1 MGGMVNSLRCHRRE
15 RRIVTVMSRLYFNME
30 AVVQL
35 VSTPDCGSGG
45 REFESHLPPLCPCSL
60 RGRSGGLK
68 IRRIL
73 DRYQS
78 GALKNKKRKYIC
90 LNIGDYSRGIRDCPF
105 KAGTGVQIP
114 YHRLMEG

>member
-15 RRIVTVMSRLYFNME
+15 RRIVTVMSRSDFNME

-45 REFESHLPPLCPCSL
+45 REFESHLSPLCPCSL

-78 GALKNKKRKYIC
+78 GALKNEKKYKVFAFTNTC
-90 LNIGDYSRGIRDCPF
+90 KSSSLHF
-105 KAGTGVQIP
+105 QI
-114 YHRLMEG
+114 LFG

>member
-1 MGGMVNSLRCHRRE
+1 MGGMVNSLRCHRRK
-15 RRIVTVMSRLYFNME
+15 RRIVTVMSRSDFNME

-45 REFESHLPPLCPCSL
+45 REFESHLSPLCPCSL
-60 RGRSGGLK
+60 RGRSSGLK

-78 GALKNKKRKYIC
+78 GALKNEKKEMKNMFSDFNNSDFI
-90 LNIGDYSRGIRDCPF
+90 
-105 KAGTGVQIP
+105 
-114 YHRLMEG
+114 

>member
-15 RRIVTVMSRLYFNME
+15 RRIVTVMSRSDFNME

-45 REFESHLPPLCPCSL
+45 REFESHLSPLCPCSL

-78 GALKNKKRKYIC
+78 GALKNEKNTKYLLLQIHASPLACTFRYCLDRKNGYI
-90 LNIGDYSRGIRDCPF
+90 S
-105 KAGTGVQIP
+105 
-114 YHRLMEG
+114 HSM

>member
-45 REFESHLPPLCPCSL
+45 REFESNLSPL
-60 RGRSGGLK
+60 K
-68 IRRIL
+68 
-73 DRYQS
+73 
-78 GALKNKKRKYIC
+78 
-90 LNIGDYSRGIRDCPF
+90 
-105 KAGTGVQIP
+105 
-114 YHRLMEG
+114 